1 MLQNTSKSFCH
12 KYSLIAIMAEY
23 ISRLSA
29 IVMQLVRQFALLHL
43 FFAALV
49 LLSPPQGLFLF
60 IFVSLV
66 NFFSLHRMAHF
77 GDCLLIFPP
86 LLHGM
91 EICERSTNILF
102 PCLLCF
108 ESVKHEIEFSSCA
121 AVKKSGICDFPDSLR
136 SSLARQLI
144 CLCSQKQ
151 VIAFFHLSKAEN
163 LGVGLRGPKRELAPG
178 ALSFLPC
185 RKNAHLKLPH
195 TCPAF

>member
-1 MLQNTSKSFCH
+1 
-12 KYSLIAIMAEY
+12 
-23 ISRLSA
+23 
-29 IVMQLVRQFALLHL
+29 
-43 FFAALV
+43 
-49 LLSPPQGLFLF
+49 
-60 IFVSLV
+60 
-66 NFFSLHRMAHF
+66 MAHF

-121 AVKKSGICDFPDSLR
+121 AVKKSGICDFPDSLC

-151 VIAFFHLSKAEN
+151 VIAFFHLSKAES

-185 RKNAHLKLPH
+185 RKKMLTLSFHIPAPHSNFTERYTHRVHIKSAKRLKSDP
-195 TCPAF
+195 